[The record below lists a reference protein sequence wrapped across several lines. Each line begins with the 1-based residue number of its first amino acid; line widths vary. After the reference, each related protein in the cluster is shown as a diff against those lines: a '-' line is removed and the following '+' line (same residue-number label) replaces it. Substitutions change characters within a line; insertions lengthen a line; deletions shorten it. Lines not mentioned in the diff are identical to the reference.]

1 MMEQS
6 NSLLL
11 NEEVLNLCTDSRKP
25 VFVYEWL
32 RYLDRIL
39 PAAQK
44 ADIKTVQKKLIEQ
57 LTSRILSAPG
67 PPTRELLAKCIAQI
81 YSIGDT
87 YSLFETI
94 NACNDILKGRDDSPA
109 HLPVKLAALRCL
121 GAMYE
126 TLGRLVGRSYEESFH
141 HMARWL
147 KNAESQGRAE
157 LLYTFAKMV
166 KGLGVGASS
175 VHKDLYK
182 ILKTH
187 ISDRVMVV
195 RAAAINVSFMSFTSI
210 ILINFGSIC
219 MIAMCLTALIP
230 EYPLLYTNEVE
241 SIGTLC
247 FKALESSNYEVRHS
261 VAQLF
266 ASLLCTAMNPP
277 RRHMSV
283 TSSRNQHSVSC
294 VKVVTVE
301 DCFGILSHGFLR
313 GGIGGFLK
321 TGTVAVSGGQKEIR
335 IGIALAYV
343 ALFRELGSLWLEKN
357 LVFVIKHLIDVISKC
372 GPLAYT
378 NNPIQ
383 ATEVVYMRRCIAY
396 ILRSTVG
403 TILSEQAQIAV
414 CRELGA
420 ILADYINSFADYNVD
435 PGVERMLGPEAF
447 ISAQTSIVI
456 LWEISCLVR
465 QIGTAVTPLF
475 TEASGIMEPVFACL
489 LHPIQA
495 CRIAASWCLRCVTVS
510 VPSQLTPLIDRCINR
525 LEHMKN
531 CGDAI
536 NGYSFALS
544 ALLVSSMECKLGIPH
559 AKSRQV
565 FIIAEDM
572 IRTASQ
578 ASSLAQVKLQAGWIL
593 IAAVLKRGGTT
604 VQDCVGHLLPLWK
617 SSFPRSTKEAEIE
630 KNRGDAF
637 TWLCTLEARS
647 GALTSMAIIP
657 ALLRSFGTKLRTLM
671 TFVRIRIY
679 QLLNHISP
687 KYYEHTYAS
696 LLRELVADLT
706 LSDNGQSTASTSLLS
721 SLCPGV
727 DKSLLGAWLNDTDQA
742 FIELE
747 MHPLQNFACGAMEND
762 PLCIVKVAIDDILWW
777 PEPLCHSVMVI
788 NAAISLYG
796 RIYPFALPKHQL
808 QMAEHFAKCIKGT
821 KNLVRQQSIQK
832 NIFCCLLASFKTVSE
847 QKSLRLE
854 VQALQKAYTDL
865 IIPCLSHSNSL
876 IRCAA
881 AEALGRLAQAVG
893 DAQFVASM
901 AQYSFDKLKS
911 CRDVNNR
918 TGFAL
923 ALGSL
928 HRYVGSLGSGQHLNT
943 SVSILLALAQDAT
956 SSLVQSWSLIALG
969 LIADTGG
976 GMFRG
981 YVEPS
986 LSLCLKLLLDTPS
999 ANADVIQCA
1008 GKFVS
1013 ALINTIGP
1021 ELQLVGAVE
1030 GTRTSFLIASVM
1042 MLNSRD
1048 CLVQA
1053 EAISCLQQLHLFT
1066 PRHVHLDRLVVRLC
1080 KLLSSPHLILRKVSV
1095 CCLRQLVQRE
1105 AKEVREHAQTLVP
1118 QGIMNNMGRNNVE
1131 SRLPETGL
1139 EGALLA
1145 MLDVETDIQLKQD
1158 IKETLIS
1165 LVQAA
1170 SRDFLS
1176 YWLPLCKDILAS
1188 SMGADVRITTQI
1200 EEKGFGVTKDEEDEH
1215 ESIDDDVTLQSAT
1228 VMSRE
1233 EKMKVMPRWPSRV
1246 FATELVQRVMS
1257 VCESERAHYDLALAK
1272 ELQISSGGRADYL
1285 VLHLSDLVRMSF
1297 MGATSDNTSLRLAGL
1312 ACLQDVITRFSSIP
1326 EPEFPG
1332 HVILEQFQ
1340 AQVGAALRPAFTADT
1355 PSDVTAAAC
1364 QVCSTWIGSG
1374 VAQDLNDLRRVH
1386 QLLVSS
1392 LGKLTHGSINTQLYS
1407 ESAATLEKLAI
1418 LKAWAEVYI
1427 VAIEQKKKKVV
1438 NIVTMKNEERC
1449 GYLQES
1455 LLSLVSPEL
1464 NSLINCWLAVL
1475 RDSALLSLPSE
1486 FKLQLPPKGGTYYTA
1501 ECADFCKEHY
1511 QVSWPPIL
1519 LAACTWLKQNDFELQ
1534 QNSDD
1539 AENVTTDRG
1548 RETHFHIMLG
1558 ICIETLCSNRAHS
1571 VGDLTVQL
1579 CLRSLRNLLACN
1591 WSRRVLMRNVQL
1603 AIEVINVLY
1612 RLILTRENLKT
1623 QQLCADVVMTVL
1635 DAAQYSIALSHEEN
1649 GENGNDISK
1658 QNASEESYSGAEGTA
1673 DGLQPASSF
1682 AFAVLEVALCLLIP
1696 QINSALVKSKSAAP
1710 LHYRRYSRLPV
1721 ESNNLIKD
1729 CETVILQM
1737 GLNILIRIPM
1747 LCSSDGAVVVLPSI
1761 LYLILGVLHES
1772 SLIDKWYVIL
1782 LKEIYKSLK
1791 EQLVP
1796 DVPYGHVSI
1805 AAAAAMQAL
1814 KALLNTSPTDSTFS
1828 KWMSVMKSTLISL
1841 LNMAEDPK
1849 VDGAVMML
1857 AVAVFV
1863 TSSPP
1868 QLVAGSISLLG
1879 RICKLFQMCLESED
1893 KQVVVKC
1900 MQSLAS
1906 IFRRR
1911 EICCPFIAKLV
1922 PKVLNRIR
1930 PFVTNVSKGVAEIPE
1945 SEDVIIFQEAV
1956 RILEIALSVA
1966 DQNKQLAI
1974 VNLVVQLL
1982 STFLCEDPF
1991 THYRQMPT
1999 STRKLHDYA
2008 LNRLNVVGPSHPE
2021 EFKKVLMSFP
2031 ALKSKIEESI
2041 RYQNSRIASAQQ
2053 TQRITSAQ
2061 CEQIPVSKSTAIK
2074 LKVDFRSFG
2083 SAT

>member
-11 NEEVLNLCTDSRKP
+11 NEEALNLCADSKKP

-57 LTSRILSAPG
+57 LTSRILAAPG

-81 YSIGDT
+81 YSVGDT

-94 NACNDILKGRDDSPA
+94 NTCNDILKGRDDSPT

-126 TLGRLVGRSYEESFH
+126 ALGRLVGRSYEESFH
-141 HMARWL
+141 YMAKWL

-166 KGLGVGASS
+166 KGLGIGASS
-175 VHKDLYK
+175 IHKDLYK
-182 ILKTH
+182 TH
-187 ISDRVMVV
+187 MSDRVMIV
-195 RAAAINVSFMSFTSI
+195 RIAAIN
-210 ILINFGSIC
+210 
-219 MIAMCLTALIP
+219 CLTVLIP
-230 EYPLLYTNEVE
+230 EYPFLYTNEVE
-241 SIGTLC
+241 SVGALC
-247 FKALESSNYEVRHS
+247 FKALESSNYEVRHA

-266 ASLLCTAMNPP
+266 AALLYTAMNPP
-277 RRHMSV
+277 RRHISV
-283 TSSRNQHSVSC
+283 TSSKNQHNASSL
-294 VKVVTVE
+294 KVVTIE
-301 DCFGILSHGFLR
+301 DCFGILLHGFLR

-321 TGTVAVSGGQKEIR
+321 TSTVAVTGGQKEIR

-343 ALFRELGSLWLEKN
+343 ALLKELGPLWLEKN
-357 LVFVIKHLIDVISKC
+357 LVFVIKHLMDIVAKC

-378 NNPIQ
+378 NNSIQ
-383 ATEVVYMRRCIAY
+383 AAEVVYMRRCIGY

-403 TILSEQAQIAV
+403 TILGEQAQIAV
-414 CRELGA
+414 CRQLGT
-420 ILADYINSFADYNVD
+420 ILADCINSFADYNLD
-435 PGVERMLGPEAF
+435 PGVERLLGPEAH
-447 ISAQTSIVI
+447 ITAQTAIVI
-456 LWEISCLVR
+456 LSEISCLVR

-489 LHPIQA
+489 LHPVQA
-495 CRIAASWCLRCVTVS
+495 ARIAASWCLRCVTIS

-525 LEHMKN
+525 LEHMKS
-531 CGDAI
+531 CSDVI
-536 NGYSFALS
+536 SGYSFALS

-565 FIIAEDM
+565 FTVAEDM

-578 ASSLAQVKLQAGWIL
+578 ASSLAQIKSQAGWIL
-593 IAAVLKRGGTT
+593 VAAVLKLDGIS
-604 VQDCVGHLLPLWK
+604 VQDCIGRLLPLWK
-617 SSFPRSTKEAEIE
+617 SSFPRSAKEAEAE

-637 TWLCTLEARS
+637 TWLCTLEARA
-647 GALTSMAIIP
+647 GALASMAMFVEYCPNLMTDHIIKTIVQ
-657 ALLRSFGTKLRTLM
+657 AVECSLVTISHISTLLRSFGTKLRTLM
-671 TFVRIRIY
+671 IAVRIRIY

-706 LSDNGQSTASTSLLS
+706 LSDNGQSTASTSILS

-727 DKSLLGAWLNDTDQA
+727 DKSLLGAWLSDTDQA

-747 MHPLQNFACGAMEND
+747 MHPLQNFACGTIDND
-762 PLCIVKVAIDDILWW
+762 LLCIVKVAIDDSLWW
-777 PEPLCHSVMVI
+777 PESLCHTIIVI
-788 NAAISLYG
+788 NAAISMYG
-796 RIYPFALPKHQL
+796 RIYPFVPPKHQL

-821 KNLVRQQSIQK
+821 KNIVRQQAIQK
-832 NIFCCLLASFKTVSE
+832 NVFGCLLASFKTVSE
-847 QKSLRLE
+847 QKGLRLE
-854 VQALQKAYTDL
+854 GQTLQRAYIDL
-865 IIPCLSHSNSL
+865 IIPCISHANPL
-876 IRCAA
+876 IRCVA

-901 AQYSFDKLKS
+901 AQYSFDKLKN
-911 CRDVNNR
+911 CRDANNR
-918 TGFAL
+918 TGYAL

-956 SSLVQSWSLIALG
+956 SSLVQSWSLVALS

-986 LSLCLKLLLDTPS
+986 LNLCLKLLLDTPS
-999 ANADVIQCA
+999 ANVDVMQCT

-1013 ALINTIGP
+1013 ALINTMGP

-1030 GTRTSFLIASVM
+1030 GTRTSFLIASIM
-1042 MLNSRD
+1042 MLNSSD
-1048 CLVQA
+1048 SLVQA

-1066 PRHVHLDRLVVRLC
+1066 PRHVHLDRLVIRLC

-1118 QGIMNNMGRNNVE
+1118 QGIMNNMGRNNLE
-1131 SRLPETGL
+1131 SGLPETGL

-1145 MLDVETDIQLKQD
+1145 MLDVETDVKLKQD

-1170 SRDFLS
+1170 SGDFLS
-1176 YWLPLCKDILAS
+1176 YWLSLCKDILAS
-1188 SMGADVRITTQI
+1188 SVSTDVRSAVQL
-1200 EEKGFGVTKDEEDEH
+1200 EERGPNGTKDEEDEH
-1215 ESIDDDVTLQSAT
+1215 ETMDDDVTLQSAT

-1233 EKMKVMPRWPSRV
+1233 EKMKVIPRWPSRV

-1257 VCESERAHYDLALAK
+1257 VCETERAHFDLALAK
-1272 ELQISSGGRADYL
+1272 ELQISSNGRADYL

-1407 ESAATLEKLAI
+1407 ESTATLEKLAI

-1427 VAIEQKKKKVV
+1427 VAVEQKKQKKVV
-1438 NIVTMKNEERC
+1438 DAAALKNEEKSNC
-1449 GYLQES
+1449 LQES

-1464 NSLINCWLAVL
+1464 NSLINCWLAAL
-1475 RDSALLSLPSE
+1475 RDSALLSLPPE
-1486 FKLQLPPKGGTYYTA
+1486 FKSQLPTKGGTYYTA

-1511 QVSWPPIL
+1511 RVSWPPIL

-1534 QNSDD
+1534 QSSGDL
-1539 AENVTTDRG
+1539 ENMTINKAK
-1548 RETHFHIMLG
+1548 ETHFHIMLG
-1558 ICIETLCSNRAHS
+1558 ICIETLCSNRMYS
-1571 VGDLTVQL
+1571 VGDLTIQL

-1591 WSRRVLMRNVQL
+1591 WSRRVLMKNVQL
-1603 AIEVINVLY
+1603 PIEVINVLY
-1612 RLILTRENLKT
+1612 RLILTRENLRT
-1623 QQLCADVVMTVL
+1623 QQLCADVIMTVL
-1635 DAAQYSIALSHEEN
+1635 DAAQYSITLYDIK
-1649 GENGNDISK
+1649 NDISGQ
-1658 QNASEESYSGAEGTA
+1658 QNNANKEGYKGEEGTA
-1673 DGLQPASSF
+1673 DGLQPANSLV
-1682 AFAVLEVALCLLIP
+1682 FAVLEIALCLLIP
-1696 QINSALVKSKSAAP
+1696 QINSALMKSKSTTP
-1710 LHYRRYSRLPV
+1710 LHYRRYSRLPI
-1721 ESNNLIKD
+1721 ESNNLIK
-1729 CETVILQM
+1729 M

-1747 LCSSDGAVVVLPSI
+1747 LCSPDGTIVILPSI

-1772 SLIDKWYVIL
+1772 SLIDK
-1782 LKEIYKSLK
+1782 

-1796 DVPYGHVSI
+1796 DLPFGHVSI

-1814 KALLNTSPTDSTFS
+1814 KTLLTTAPSDFTFS
-1828 KWMSVMKSTLISL
+1828 KWTSIMRSTLISL
-1841 LNMAEDPK
+1841 LNMAEDSK
-1849 VDGAVMML
+1849 IDGAVIML

-1868 QLVAGSISLLG
+1868 QLVTDNINLLA
-1879 RICKLFQMCLESED
+1879 RICKLFQTYLESEH

-1906 IFRRR
+1906 IFGRR
-1911 EICCPFIAKLV
+1911 EICYPFIAELV

-1930 PFVTNVSKGVAEIPE
+1930 PFITSVSEGIAEIPE
-1945 SEDVIIFQEAV
+1945 SDDVLIVQEAV
-1956 RILEIALSVA
+1956 HILEVALSVA
-1966 DQNKQLAI
+1966 DQKKQLAI
-1974 VNLVVQLL
+1974 VNLIVQLL
-1982 STFLCEDPF
+1982 GTFLCEDPA
-1991 THYRQMPT
+1991 TYYRQLPV
-1999 STRKLHDYA
+1999 SARKLHDYA
-2008 LNRLNVVGPSHPE
+2008 LNRLNVIGPSHLE
-2021 EFKKVLMSFP
+2021 EFKKVLLSFP
-2031 ALKSKIEESI
+2031 ALKSKIEGSI
-2041 RYQNSRIASAQQ
+2041 RHAAQQ
-2053 TQRITSAQ
+2053 TQRTTGLGK
-2061 CEQIPVSKSTAIK
+2061 CEQMLLPVPKSAAIK
-2074 LKVDFRSFG
+2074 LKVDFRAFSP
-2083 SAT
+2083 AN

>member
-1 MMEQS
+1 MEQS

-11 NEEVLNLCTDSRKP
+11 NEEALNLCTDSRKP
-25 VFVYEWL
+25 IFVYEWL

-57 LTSRILSAPG
+57 LTSRILAAPG
-67 PPTRELLAKCIAQI
+67 PPIRELLAKCIAQI
-81 YSIGDT
+81 YSVGDT

-94 NACNDILKGRDDSPA
+94 NTCNDILKGRDDSPT
-109 HLPVKLAALRCL
+109 HLLVKLAALQCL

-126 TLGRLVGRSYEESFH
+126 ALGRLVGRSYEESFH

-175 VHKDLYK
+175 IHKDLYK

-187 ISDRVMVV
+187 MSDRVMIV
-195 RAAAINVSFMSFTSI
+195 RTAAIN
-210 ILINFGSIC
+210 
-219 MIAMCLTALIP
+219 CLTALIP
-230 EYPLLYTNEVE
+230 EYPFLYTNEVE
-241 SIGTLC
+241 SVGTLC
-247 FKALESSNYEVRHS
+247 FKALESSNYEVRLA
-261 VAQLF
+261 VAQSF
-266 ASLLCTAMNPP
+266 AALLCTAMNPP
-277 RRHMSV
+277 KRYMSV
-283 TSSRNQHSVSC
+283 SKNQHNASS
-294 VKVVTVE
+294 VKVVTIE

-321 TGTVAVSGGQKEIR
+321 TGAVAVTGGQKEIR
-335 IGIALAYV
+335 IGVALAYV
-343 ALFRELGSLWLEKN
+343 ALFRELGPLWLEKN
-357 LVFVIKHLIDVISKC
+357 LVFVIKHLTDVITKC
-372 GPLAYT
+372 GP
-378 NNPIQ
+378 NPIQ
-383 ATEVVYMRRCIAY
+383 AVEVVYMRRCVGY
-396 ILRSTVG
+396 ILRSSVG
-403 TILSEQAQIAV
+403 TILGEQAQIAV
-414 CRELGA
+414 CRQLGA
-420 ILADYINSFADYNVD
+420 ILADCINSFADYNVD
-435 PGVERMLGPEAF
+435 PGIERMLGSEAY
-447 ISAQTSIVI
+447 ISAQTAIVI
-456 LWEISCLVR
+456 LSEISCLVR

-489 LHPIQA
+489 LHPVQA
-495 CRIAASWCLRCVTVS
+495 ARIAASWCLRCVTVS

-525 LEHMKN
+525 LEHMKS

-536 NGYSFALS
+536 SGYSFALS

-565 FIIAEDM
+565 FTVAEDM

-578 ASSLAQVKLQAGWIL
+578 ASSLAQVKSQAGWIL
-593 IAAVLKRGGTT
+593 VAAVLKLGGTT
-604 VQDCVGHLLPLWK
+604 VQDCIGRLLPLWK
-617 SSFPRSTKEAEIE
+617 NSFPRSAKEAEAE

-637 TWLCTLEARS
+637 TWLCTLEARA
-647 GALTSMAIIP
+647 GALTSMAMFVEYCSNLMTDHTIRTIVQAVECSLVTISHIS
-657 ALLRSFGTKLRTLM
+657 ALLRSFGTKLRSLM
-671 TFVRIRIY
+671 VFVRIRIY
-679 QLLNHISP
+679 QLLSHIPP

-706 LSDNGQSTASTSLLS
+706 LSDNGQSTATTSILP

-747 MHPLQNFACGAMEND
+747 MHPLQNFVCGTIDND
-762 PLCIVKVAIDDILWW
+762 PLCIVKVAIDDALWW
-777 PEPLCHSVMVI
+777 PEPLCHTVIVI

-796 RIYPFALPKHQL
+796 RIYPFAPPKHQL

-821 KNLVRQQSIQK
+821 KNIVRQQSIQK
-832 NIFCCLLASFKTVSE
+832 NVFGCLLTSFKAVSE
-847 QKSLRLE
+847 QKGLRLE
-854 VQALQKAYTDL
+854 GQAMQKACVDL
-865 IIPCLSHSNSL
+865 IIPCLSHANLL

-911 CRDVNNR
+911 CRDANNR

-956 SSLVQSWSLIALG
+956 SSVVQSWSLVALG

-986 LSLCLKLLLDTPS
+986 LSLCLKLLLDTPP
-999 ANADVIQCA
+999 ANVDVIQCT
-1008 GKFVS
+1008 GEFVS
-1013 ALINTIGP
+1013 ALINTMGP

-1030 GTRTSFLIASVM
+1030 GTRTSFLIASAI
-1042 MLNSRD
+1042 MLNSSD
-1048 CLVQA
+1048 SLVQA

-1066 PRHVHLDRLVVRLC
+1066 PRHVHLDRL
-1080 KLLSSPHLILRKVSV
+1080 KLLSCPHLILRKVSV

-1118 QGIMNNMGRNNVE
+1118 QGIMNNMGRNNMK
-1131 SRLPETGL
+1131 SGLPETGL

-1145 MLDVETDIQLKQD
+1145 MLDVETDVKLKQD

-1176 YWLPLCKDILAS
+1176 YWLSLCKDILAS
-1188 SMGADVRITTQI
+1188 SVGTDVRSVIQV
-1200 EEKGFGVTKDEEDEH
+1200 EEKGLSGTKDEEDER
-1215 ESIDDDVTLQSAT
+1215 ETIDDDVTLQSAT
-1228 VMSRE
+1228 VVSRE
-1233 EKMKVMPRWPSRV
+1233 EKMKVIPRWPSRV

-1257 VCESERAHYDLALAK
+1257 VCETERAHFDLALAK

-1285 VLHLSDLVRMSF
+1285 VLHLSDLIRMSF

-1312 ACLQDVITRFSSIP
+1312 TCLQDVITRFSSIP

-1427 VAIEQKKKKVV
+1427 VAVEQKKQKKCMDAAV
-1438 NIVTMKNEERC
+1438 KNEEKC
-1449 GYLQES
+1449 SYLQES

-1464 NSLINCWLAVL
+1464 NSLINCWLAAL

-1486 FKLQLPPKGGTYYTA
+1486 FKSQLPPKGGTYYTA

-1511 QVSWPPIL
+1511 RVSWPPIL
-1519 LAACTWLKQNDFELQ
+1519 LAACTWLKQNNFELQ

-1539 AENVTTDRG
+1539 LENITIDKT

-1579 CLRSLRNLLACN
+1579 CLRSLRNLLGCN
-1591 WSRRVLMRNVQL
+1591 WSRKVLMKNAQL
-1603 AIEVINVLY
+1603 AVEVVNVLY
-1612 RLILTRENLKT
+1612 RLILTRENLRT

-1635 DAAQYSIALSHEEN
+1635 DAAQYSITLHDNIDIEN
-1649 GENGNDISK
+1649 NILEQERNTAVEGYK
-1658 QNASEESYSGAEGTA
+1658 GAEGAA
-1673 DGLQPASSF
+1673 DGLQPAGSL
-1682 AFAVLEVALCLLIP
+1682 AFSVLEVALCLLIP
-1696 QINSALVKSKSAAP
+1696 QINSALMKSKSTAP

-1721 ESNNLIKD
+1721 ESNNLIK
-1729 CETVILQM
+1729 M

-1747 LCSSDGAVVVLPSI
+1747 LCSSDGVVVILPSI

-1772 SLIDKWYVIL
+1772 SLIDKV
-1782 LKEIYKSLK
+1782 
-1791 EQLVP
+1791 
-1796 DVPYGHVSI
+1796 
-1805 AAAAAMQAL
+1805 
-1814 KALLNTSPTDSTFS
+1814 FS
-1828 KWMSVMKSTLISL
+1828 
-1841 LNMAEDPK
+1841 
-1849 VDGAVMML
+1849 
-1857 AVAVFV
+1857 
-1863 TSSPP
+1863 
-1868 QLVAGSISLLG
+1868 
-1879 RICKLFQMCLESED
+1879 
-1893 KQVVVKC
+1893 
-1900 MQSLAS
+1900 
-1906 IFRRR
+1906 
-1911 EICCPFIAKLV
+1911 
-1922 PKVLNRIR
+1922 
-1930 PFVTNVSKGVAEIPE
+1930 
-1945 SEDVIIFQEAV
+1945 
-1956 RILEIALSVA
+1956 
-1966 DQNKQLAI
+1966 
-1974 VNLVVQLL
+1974 
-1982 STFLCEDPF
+1982 
-1991 THYRQMPT
+1991 
-1999 STRKLHDYA
+1999 
-2008 LNRLNVVGPSHPE
+2008 
-2021 EFKKVLMSFP
+2021 
-2031 ALKSKIEESI
+2031 
-2041 RYQNSRIASAQQ
+2041 
-2053 TQRITSAQ
+2053 
-2061 CEQIPVSKSTAIK
+2061 QI
-2074 LKVDFRSFG
+2074 
-2083 SAT
+2083 

>member
-11 NEEVLNLCTDSRKP
+11 NEEALNLCTDSRKP

-44 ADIKTVQKKLIEQ
+44 TDIKTVQKKLIEQ
-57 LTSRILSAPG
+57 LTSRILAAPG
-67 PPTRELLAKCIAQI
+67 PLTRDLLAKCVAQI
-81 YSIGDT
+81 YSVGDT

-94 NACNDILKGRDDSPA
+94 NTCNDILKGRDDSPT

-126 TLGRLVGRSYEESFH
+126 VLGRLVGRSYEESFH

-147 KNAESQGRAE
+147 RNAESQGRAE

-187 ISDRVMVV
+187 ISDRVMIV
-195 RAAAINVSFMSFTSI
+195 RTAAIN
-210 ILINFGSIC
+210 
-219 MIAMCLTALIP
+219 CLTVLIP
-230 EYPLLYTNEVE
+230 EYPFLYTNEVE
-241 SIGTLC
+241 SVGTLC
-247 FKALESSNYEVRHS
+247 FKALESSNYEVRLT

-266 ASLLCTAMNPP
+266 ATLLCTAMNPP
-277 RRHMSV
+277 RRYMSV
-283 TSSRNQHSVSC
+283 TGSKNQHNASS
-294 VKVVTVE
+294 VKVVTTE
-301 DCFGILSHGFLR
+301 DCFSILSHGFLR

-321 TGTVAVSGGQKEIR
+321 TGTVAVTGGQKEIR
-335 IGIALAYV
+335 VGIALAYV
-343 ALFRELGSLWLEKN
+343 ALFRELGPLWLEKN
-357 LVFVIKHLIDVISKC
+357 LAFVMKHLMDVIAKC

-378 NNPIQ
+378 NTPFQ
-383 ATEVVYMRRCIAY
+383 AVEMVYMRRCICY

-403 TILSEQAQIAV
+403 TILGEQAQIAV
-414 CRELGA
+414 CRQLGV
-420 ILADYINSFADYNVD
+420 ILSDCINSFVDYNVD
-435 PGVERMLGPEAF
+435 PGTERMLGPEAY
-447 ISAQTSIVI
+447 ISAQTAIVI
-456 LWEISCLVR
+456 LSEISCLVR

-495 CRIAASWCLRCVTVS
+495 VRIAASWCLRCVTVS

-531 CGDAI
+531 SGEAI
-536 NGYSFALS
+536 SGYSFALS

-565 FIIAEDM
+565 FTIAEDM

-578 ASSLAQVKLQAGWIL
+578 ASSLVQVKSQAGWIL
-593 IAAVLKRGGTT
+593 VAAVLKLSGTT
-604 VQDCVGHLLPLWK
+604 VQDCIGRLLPLWK
-617 SSFPRSTKEAEIE
+617 SSFPRSAKEAEIE

-637 TWLCTLEARS
+637 TWMCTLEARV
-647 GALTSMAIIP
+647 GALTSMAMFVEYCPNLMTDHTIRSIVQ
-657 ALLRSFGTKLRTLM
+657 AVECSLVTISHISTLLRSFGTKLRTLM

-679 QLLNHISP
+679 QLLSHISP
-687 KYYEHTYAS
+687 KYYEHIYAS

-706 LSDNGQSTASTSLLS
+706 LSDNGQSTATTSILS

-747 MHPLQNFACGAMEND
+747 MHSSQNFVCGTIDND
-762 PLCIVKVAIDDILWW
+762 PLCIVKVAIDDALWW
-777 PEPLCHSVMVI
+777 PEPLCHDVIVI
-788 NAAISLYG
+788 NRAISLYG
-796 RIYPFALPKHQL
+796 RIYPFAPSKHQL

-821 KNLVRQQSIQK
+821 KNVVRQQSIQK
-832 NIFCCLLASFKTVSE
+832 NILGCLLASFKTVSE
-847 QKSLRLE
+847 QKGLRLE
-854 VQALQKAYTDL
+854 VQALQKAYVDL
-865 IIPCLSHSNSL
+865 IIPCLSHANPL

-911 CRDVNNR
+911 CRDANNR

-956 SSLVQSWSLIALG
+956 SSLVQSWSLVALG

-986 LSLCLKLLLDTPS
+986 LTLCLKLLLDTPP
-999 ANADVIQCA
+999 ANIDVIQCT
-1008 GKFVS
+1008 GRFVS
-1013 ALINTIGP
+1013 ALINTMGP

-1042 MLNSRD
+1042 MLNSSD
-1048 CLVQA
+1048 SLVQA

-1066 PRHVHLDRLVVRLC
+1066 PRHVHLDRLVVQLC
-1080 KLLSSPHLILRKVSV
+1080 KLMSSPHLILRKVSV

-1118 QGIMNNMGRNNVE
+1118 QGIMNNMGRNNVAA
-1131 SRLPETGL
+1131 SLPETGL

-1145 MLDVETDIQLKQD
+1145 MLDIETDIELKQD

-1165 LVQAA
+1165 LVQAT

-1176 YWLPLCKDILAS
+1176 CWLSLCKDILAS
-1188 SMGADVRITTQI
+1188 SVGADVRSAMQV
-1200 EEKGFGVTKDEEDEH
+1200 EEKGHCGIKDEEDER

-1228 VMSRE
+1228 VVNRE
-1233 EKMKVMPRWPSRV
+1233 EKMKVIPRWPSRV
-1246 FATELVQRVMS
+1246 FATELVQRIMS
-1257 VCESERAHYDLALAK
+1257 VCETERAHYDLALAK
-1272 ELQISSGGRADYL
+1272 ELQISSGGRTDYL

-1427 VAIEQKKKKVV
+1427 VAVEQKKQQKVINAV
-1438 NIVTMKNEERC
+1438 AVKNEEKC
-1449 GYLQES
+1449 SYLQES

-1464 NSLINCWLAVL
+1464 NSLINCWLAAL
-1475 RDSALLSLPSE
+1475 RDSALLSLPPE
-1486 FKLQLPPKGGTYYTA
+1486 FKPQLPPNGGTYYTA
-1501 ECADFCKEHY
+1501 ECADFCKGHY
-1511 QVSWPPIL
+1511 RVSWPPIL
-1519 LAACTWLKQNDFELQ
+1519 LATCTWLEQNDFELE

-1539 AENVTTDRG
+1539 AENITIDKT

-1603 AIEVINVLY
+1603 AIEVLNVLY
-1612 RLILTRENLKT
+1612 RLILTRENLRT

-1635 DAAQYSIALSHEEN
+1635 DAAQYSITLHDSDKDNEN
-1649 GENGNDISK
+1649 DVSK
-1658 QNASEESYSGAEGTA
+1658 QKENTTKEGYKGAEGTA
-1673 DGLQPASSF
+1673 DGLQPASSL
-1682 AFAVLEVALCLLIP
+1682 AFAVLEVALCLLVRQIP
-1696 QINSALVKSKSAAP
+1696 QINSALMRSKSTAP
-1710 LHYRRYSRLPV
+1710 LHYRKYSRLPV
-1721 ESNNLIKD
+1721 ESNNLIK
-1729 CETVILQM
+1729 M

-1772 SLIDKWYVIL
+1772 SLIDK
-1782 LKEIYKSLK
+1782 

-1796 DVPYGHVSI
+1796 DVPFGHVSI
-1805 AAAAAMQAL
+1805 AAASAMQAL
-1814 KALLNTSPTDSTFS
+1814 KALLTMAPIDSTFS
-1828 KWMSVMKSTLISL
+1828 KWMSVMKSALISL
-1841 LNMAEDPK
+1841 LNMAEDSK
-1849 VDGAVMML
+1849 VDGAVIML

-1868 QLVAGSISLLG
+1868 QLVTGNISLLE
-1879 RICKLFQMCLESED
+1879 RICKLFKTYLESER

-1906 IFRRR
+1906 IFGRR
-1911 EICCPFIAKLV
+1911 EICYPFIAELV

-1930 PFVTNVSKGVAEIPE
+1930 PFVTNVSKRVAEITE
-1945 SEDVIIFQEAV
+1945 SEDVVIVQEAV
-1956 RILEIALSVA
+1956 RVLEVALSAA
-1966 DQNKQLAI
+1966 DQKRQLAV
-1974 VNLVVQLL
+1974 VNLIVQLL
-1982 STFLCEDPF
+1982 GTFLCEDPV
-1991 THYRQMPT
+1991 TYYRQLPA

-2021 EFKKVLMSFP
+2021 EFKKVLLSFP
-2031 ALKSKIEESI
+2031 ALKSKIEGSI
-2041 RYQNSRIASAQQ
+2041 RYQNNRTAAAQQ
-2053 TQRITSAQ
+2053 TQRVTGAGK
-2061 CEQIPVSKSTAIK
+2061 CEQIPLPVPKSAAIK
-2074 LKVDFRSFG
+2074 LKVDFRAFSP
-2083 SAT
+2083 AN

>member
-11 NEEVLNLCTDSRKP
+11 NEEALNLCTDSRKP

-44 ADIKTVQKKLIEQ
+44 TDIKTVQKKLIEQ
-57 LTSRILSAPG
+57 LTSRVLTAPG

-81 YSIGDT
+81 YSVGDT

-94 NACNDILKGRDDSPA
+94 NTCNDILKGRDDSPT
-109 HLPVKLAALRCL
+109 HLSVKLAALQCL

-126 TLGRLVGRSYEESFH
+126 ALGRLVGRSYEESFH
-141 HMARWL
+141 HMSRWL

-157 LLYTFAKMV
+157 LLCTFAKMV

-175 VHKDLYK
+175 IHKDLYK

-187 ISDRVMVV
+187 MSDRVMIV
-195 RAAAINVSFMSFTSI
+195 RVAAIN
-210 ILINFGSIC
+210 
-219 MIAMCLTALIP
+219 CLTVLIP
-230 EYPLLYTNEVE
+230 EYPFLYTNEVE

-247 FKALESSNYEVRHS
+247 FKALESSNYEVRHA

-266 ASLLCTAMNPP
+266 AALLCTAMNPP
-277 RRHMSV
+277 RRYMSV
-283 TSSRNQHSVSC
+283 TGSKNQHNASSV
-294 VKVVTVE
+294 KAITIE
-301 DCFGILSHGFLR
+301 DCFGILLHGFLR

-321 TGTVAVSGGQKEIR
+321 TSTVAVTGGQKEIR
-335 IGIALAYV
+335 IGVALAYV
-343 ALFRELGSLWLEKN
+343 ALFRELGPLWLERN
-357 LVFVIKHLIDVISKC
+357 LAVVIKHLMDIIAKC
-372 GPLAYT
+372 APLAYT
-378 NNPIQ
+378 NNSFQ
-383 ATEVVYMRRCIAY
+383 AIEVVYMRRCIGY

-403 TILSEQAQIAV
+403 TILGEQAQIAV
-414 CRELGA
+414 CRQLGA

-435 PGVERMLGPEAF
+435 PGAERILGPEAHA
-447 ISAQTSIVI
+447 SAQIAIVI
-456 LWEISCLVR
+456 LSEISCLVR

-495 CRIAASWCLRCVTVS
+495 ARIAASWCLRCVTVS

-525 LEHMKN
+525 LEHMKS
-531 CGDAI
+531 CGDAVS
-536 NGYSFALS
+536 GYSFALS

-565 FIIAEDM
+565 FTVAEDM

-578 ASSLAQVKLQAGWIL
+578 TSSLAQVKSRAGWIL
-593 IAAVLKRGGTT
+593 IAAVLKLDGTT
-604 VQDCVGHLLPLWK
+604 VQDCMGRLLPLWK
-617 SSFPRSTKEAEIE
+617 SSFPRSVKEAETE

-637 TWLCTLEARS
+637 TWLCTLEARA
-647 GALTSMAIIP
+647 GALTSMAMFVEYCPNLMTDHIIRTIVQ
-657 ALLRSFGTKLRTLM
+657 AVECSLVTISHISTLLRSFGTKLRTLM

-687 KYYEHTYAS
+687 KYYEYTYAS

-706 LSDNGQSTASTSLLS
+706 LSDNGQSTATTSILS

-727 DKSLLGAWLNDTDQA
+727 DKSLFGAWLNDTDEA

-747 MHPLQNFACGAMEND
+747 MHPSQNFACGTIDND
-762 PLCIVKVAIDDILWW
+762 PLCIVKVAVDDALWW
-777 PEPLCHSVMVI
+777 PEPLCHTVMVI
-788 NAAISLYG
+788 NAAINLYG
-796 RIYPFALPKHQL
+796 RIYPFAPPKHQL

-821 KNLVRQQSIQK
+821 KNIVRQQSIQK
-832 NIFCCLLASFKTVSE
+832 NIFGCLLTSFKTVSE
-847 QKSLRLE
+847 QKGLRLE
-854 VQALQKAYTDL
+854 NQALQKAYIDL
-865 IIPCLSHSNSL
+865 IIPCLSHANSL

-911 CRDVNNR
+911 CRDANNR

-956 SSLVQSWSLIALG
+956 SSLVQSWSLVALG

-986 LSLCLKLLLDTPS
+986 LSLCLKLLLDTPP
-999 ANADVIQCA
+999 ANVDVIQCT

-1013 ALINTIGP
+1013 ALINTMGP

-1042 MLNSRD
+1042 MLNSSD
-1048 CLVQA
+1048 SLVQA

-1145 MLDVETDIQLKQD
+1145 MLDVERDIGLKQD

-1170 SRDFLS
+1170 SSDFLS
-1176 YWLPLCKDILAS
+1176 YWLSLCKDILAS
-1188 SMGADVRITTQI
+1188 SAGADVRSAMQV
-1200 EEKGFGVTKDEEDEH
+1200 EEKDSGGTKDEEDEH
-1215 ESIDDDVTLQSAT
+1215 ESIDDDVTLQSAA
-1228 VMSRE
+1228 VVSRE
-1233 EKMKVMPRWPSRV
+1233 EKMKVIPRWPSRV

-1257 VCESERAHYDLALAK
+1257 VCETERAHFDLALAK

-1297 MGATSDNTSLRLAGL
+1297 MGATSDNTNLRLAGL

-1374 VAQDLNDLRRVH
+1374 VARDLNDLRRVH
-1386 QLLVSS
+1386 HLLVSS

-1427 VAIEQKKKKVV
+1427 VAVEQKKQK
-1438 NIVTMKNEERC
+1438 NVTDVTAMKNEDKC
-1449 GYLQES
+1449 SYLQES

-1464 NSLINCWLAVL
+1464 NSLINFWLAAL
-1475 RDSALLSLPSE
+1475 RDSALLSLPPE
-1486 FKLQLPPKGGTYYTA
+1486 FKSQLPPKGGTYYTA

-1511 QVSWPPIL
+1511 RASWPPIL

-1534 QNSDD
+1534 QNCDYM
-1539 AENVTTDRG
+1539 ENITTDKA
-1548 RETHFHIMLG
+1548 RETHFYIMLG

-1591 WSRRVLMRNVQL
+1591 WSRRVLMRNIQL
-1603 AIEVINVLY
+1603 AIEVVNVLY
-1612 RLILTRENLKT
+1612 RLILTRENLRT

-1635 DAAQYSIALSHEEN
+1635 DAAQYSITLHDDDKDNEN
-1649 GENGNDISK
+1649 NISEQK
-1658 QNASEESYSGAEGTA
+1658 NAIKEGYKGAEGTA
-1673 DGLQPASSF
+1673 DGLQPASSL
-1682 AFAVLEVALCLLIP
+1682 AFAVLEVALCLLVRQIP
-1696 QINSALVKSKSAAP
+1696 QINSALMKSKSAAP

-1721 ESNNLIKD
+1721 ESNSLIK
-1729 CETVILQM
+1729 M

-1747 LCSSDGAVVVLPSI
+1747 LCSSDGVIVVLPSI

-1772 SLIDKWYVIL
+1772 SLMD
-1782 LKEIYKSLK
+1782 K

-1796 DVPYGHVSI
+1796 DVPFGHVSI
-1805 AAAAAMQAL
+1805 AAATAMQAL
-1814 KALLNTSPTDSTFS
+1814 KALLTAAPIDSTFS
-1828 KWMSVMKSTLISL
+1828 KWMSVMKSALISL
-1841 LNMAEDPK
+1841 INMAEDSK
-1849 VDGAVMML
+1849 VDGAVIML
-1857 AVAVFV
+1857 AVAVFI

-1868 QLVAGSISLLG
+1868 ELVTGNFSLLG
-1879 RICKLFQMCLESED
+1879 RICKLFQTYLESEH

-1906 IFRRR
+1906 IFGRR
-1911 EICCPFIAKLV
+1911 EICHPFIAELV

-1930 PFVTNVSKGVAEIPE
+1930 PFVASFLKGSAEIPE
-1945 SEDVIIFQEAV
+1945 SEEVVIVQEAV
-1956 RILEIALSVA
+1956 RILEVALLVA
-1966 DQNKQLAI
+1966 DQKKQLPI
-1974 VNLVVQLL
+1974 VNLIIQLL
-1982 STFLCEDPF
+1982 GTFLCEDPIMY
-1991 THYRQMPT
+1991 YRQLPA

-2008 LNRLNVVGPSHPE
+2008 LNRLNVIGPAYPE
-2021 EFKKVLMSFP
+2021 EFKKVLLCFP
-2031 ALKSKIEESI
+2031 VLKSKIEGSI
-2041 RYQNSRIASAQQ
+2041 RHQNNRTAAAQQ
-2053 TQRITSAQ
+2053 TQRGAGK
-2061 CEQIPVSKSTAIK
+2061 CEQMPLSVPKSAAIR
-2074 LKVDFRSFG
+2074 LKMDFRAFSP
-2083 SAT
+2083 AN